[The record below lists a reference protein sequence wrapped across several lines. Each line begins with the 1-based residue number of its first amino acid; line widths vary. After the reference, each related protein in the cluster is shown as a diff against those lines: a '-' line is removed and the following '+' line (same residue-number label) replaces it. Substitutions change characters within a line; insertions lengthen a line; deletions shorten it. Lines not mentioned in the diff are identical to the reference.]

1 MVGSGEVVL
10 VLFGLAG
17 VFADEVGTVSAEGF
31 GVDGFVGL
39 DPGFE
44 LLVGGEGAG
53 LLGEL
58 VLEFVLEE
66 VPGGLGAAGGDDGE
80 GEVGDDVE
88 ELLAEL
94 VFLGHAV
101 FVPGDP
107 CEGFGVEAGFRGV
120 VVGVP
125 AVEGDAGYCGEV
137 GGAVG
142 EALVLDV
149 LVELLVFLE
158 GEVGVCVSFHGC
170 DGLPVGGERGAGS
183 DGGVC
188 AFDGRGLVWLFVFV
202 FCCCFSTTII
212 IYIYTINDKYVTR
225 EGFTEHILPGDEGV
239 RDFFP
244 VMFFCFGCVAF
255 RSPLF
260 APVFPGRVFVFL
272 SGFFCF
278 FESVRLWC
286 SSCCDFFRVHSVF
299 SALGRCVLCGSL
311 LCAAGRV
318 CVCPSFGSR
327 LPCPRESGV
336 ASVPQ
341 RLCSVVSVRTYLG
354 RVQMVLRPT
363 GAVPGVCGSGPR
375 GCADGSCLMVDSMAV
390 VIYESA
396 PVVVAGCD
404 QVLFRVIKL
413 PVAEGLFQKQVRL
426 HPKMRGCPGVTPFQ
440 QERQRYAKV
449 CADNRAELKTK
460 ISKIR
465 GERIAVCRTYWSRL
479 SYFNPDCLIR

>member
-170 DGLPVGGERGAGS
+170 DGLPVGGSEERRAGS
-183 DGGVC
+183 DGWFC
-188 AFDGRGLVWLFVFV
+188 AFDGRGLVWLFVLV

-260 APVFPGRVFVFL
+260 APVFPGCGVRFSVRFVFVFL
-272 SGFFCF
+272 RAFACGVPPVVIFFVCTVF
-278 FESVRLWC
+278 FLRWAGVFCAVPCCAPRDGCVFVRL
-286 SSCCDFFRVHSVF
+286 
-299 SALGRCVLCGSL
+299 LGRGCRVRGSPVWHPCLRGSVLS
-311 LCAAGRV
+311 
-318 CVCPSFGSR
+318 
-327 LPCPRESGV
+327 
-336 ASVPQ
+336 
-341 RLCSVVSVRTYLG
+341 
-354 RVQMVLRPT
+354 
-363 GAVPGVCGSGPR
+363 
-375 GCADGSCLMVDSMAV
+375 
-390 VIYESA
+390 
-396 PVVVAGCD
+396 
-404 QVLFRVIKL
+404 
-413 PVAEGLFQKQVRL
+413 
-426 HPKMRGCPGVTPFQ
+426 
-440 QERQRYAKV
+440 
-449 CADNRAELKTK
+449 
-460 ISKIR
+460 
-465 GERIAVCRTYWSRL
+465 
-479 SYFNPDCLIR
+479 

>member
-53 LLGEL
+53 LLGEF

-170 DGLPVGGERGAGS
+170 DGLPVGESEERGAGS
-183 DGGVC
+183 DGG
-188 AFDGRGLVWLFVFV
+188 
-202 FCCCFSTTII
+202 
-212 IYIYTINDKYVTR
+212 
-225 EGFTEHILPGDEGV
+225 
-239 RDFFP
+239 
-244 VMFFCFGCVAF
+244 
-255 RSPLF
+255 
-260 APVFPGRVFVFL
+260 FL
-272 SGFFCF
+272 RF
-278 FESVRLWC
+278 
-286 SSCCDFFRVHSVF
+286 
-299 SALGRCVLCGSL
+299 
-311 LCAAGRV
+311 
-318 CVCPSFGSR
+318 
-327 LPCPRESGV
+327 
-336 ASVPQ
+336 
-341 RLCSVVSVRTYLG
+341 
-354 RVQMVLRPT
+354 
-363 GAVPGVCGSGPR
+363 
-375 GCADGSCLMVDSMAV
+375 
-390 VIYESA
+390 
-396 PVVVAGCD
+396 
-404 QVLFRVIKL
+404 
-413 PVAEGLFQKQVRL
+413 
-426 HPKMRGCPGVTPFQ
+426 
-440 QERQRYAKV
+440 
-449 CADNRAELKTK
+449 
-460 ISKIR
+460 
-465 GERIAVCRTYWSRL
+465 
-479 SYFNPDCLIR
+479 

>member
-170 DGLPVGGERGAGS
+170 DGLPVGGSEERRAGS
-183 DGGVC
+183 DGGFC
-188 AFDGRGLVWLFVFV
+188 AFDGRGLVWLFVLV

-239 RDFFP
+239 RDFFL
-244 VMFFCFGCVAF
+244 VMFFVLGV
-255 RSPLF
+255 SLF
-260 APVFPGRVFVFL
+260 ALRSSLRCFRDAVFVFL

-299 SALGRCVLCGSL
+299 SAFGRCVLCGSL

-318 CVCPSFGSR
+318 CLSVFWVAAAVSAGVRCGIRASEALF
-327 LPCPRESGV
+327 CRE
-336 ASVPQ
+336 
-341 RLCSVVSVRTYLG
+341 RENLLG
-354 RVQMVLRPT
+354 T
-363 GAVPGVCGSGPR
+363 S
-375 GCADGSCLMVDSMAV
+375 ADGSASHR
-390 VIYESA
+390 SG
-396 PVVVAGCD
+396 AGCLRVWSAGLCGR
-404 QVLFRVIKL
+404 QLF
-413 PVAEGLFQKQVRL
+413 
-426 HPKMRGCPGVTPFQ
+426 
-440 QERQRYAKV
+440 
-449 CADNRAELKTK
+449 D
-460 ISKIR
+460 
-465 GERIAVCRTYWSRL
+465 SR
-479 SYFNPDCLIR
+479 

>member
-107 CEGFGVEAGFRGV
+107 CEGFGVEAGFWGV

-183 DGGVC
+183 GERWGGF
-188 AFDGRGLVWLFVFV
+188 ALLMAGGW
-202 FCCCFSTTII
+202 
-212 IYIYTINDKYVTR
+212 
-225 EGFTEHILPGDEGV
+225 
-239 RDFFP
+239 
-244 VMFFCFGCVAF
+244 FGC
-255 RSPLF
+255 LF
-260 APVFPGRVFVFL
+260 WFFVVVFL
-272 SGFFCF
+272 
-278 FESVRLWC
+278 R
-286 SSCCDFFRVHSVF
+286 
-299 SALGRCVLCGSL
+299 
-311 LCAAGRV
+311 
-318 CVCPSFGSR
+318 PS
-327 LPCPRESGV
+327 
-336 ASVPQ
+336 
-341 RLCSVVSVRTYLG
+341 
-354 RVQMVLRPT
+354 
-363 GAVPGVCGSGPR
+363 
-375 GCADGSCLMVDSMAV
+375 
-390 VIYESA
+390 
-396 PVVVAGCD
+396 
-404 QVLFRVIKL
+404 
-413 PVAEGLFQKQVRL
+413 
-426 HPKMRGCPGVTPFQ
+426 
-440 QERQRYAKV
+440 
-449 CADNRAELKTK
+449 
-460 ISKIR
+460 
-465 GERIAVCRTYWSRL
+465 
-479 SYFNPDCLIR
+479 

>member
-142 EALVLDV
+142 EALMLDV

-170 DGLPVGGERGAGS
+170 DGLPVGGSEERRAGS

-188 AFDGRGLVWLFVFV
+188 AFDGRGVVWLFVLV

-244 VMFFCFGCVAF
+244 VMFFDLGV
-255 RSPLF
+255 SLF
-260 APVFPGRVFVFL
+260 ALRSSLRCFRDAVFVFL
-272 SGFFCF
+272 SGLFLFF
-278 FESVRLWC
+278 
-286 SSCCDFFRVHSVF
+286 
-299 SALGRCVLCGSL
+299 
-311 LCAAGRV
+311 
-318 CVCPSFGSR
+318 
-327 LPCPRESGV
+327 
-336 ASVPQ
+336 
-341 RLCSVVSVRTYLG
+341 
-354 RVQMVLRPT
+354 
-363 GAVPGVCGSGPR
+363 
-375 GCADGSCLMVDSMAV
+375 
-390 VIYESA
+390 
-396 PVVVAGCD
+396 
-404 QVLFRVIKL
+404 
-413 PVAEGLFQKQVRL
+413 
-426 HPKMRGCPGVTPFQ
+426 
-440 QERQRYAKV
+440 
-449 CADNRAELKTK
+449 
-460 ISKIR
+460 
-465 GERIAVCRTYWSRL
+465 
-479 SYFNPDCLIR
+479 